1 MKSWETFL
9 TDRDR
14 VVFGRSGHGGH
25 AGFGK
30 RPALLVIDVNYAF
43 CGDKDEPI
51 EESVKRWRN
60 SCGADGWRTL
70 PTIAELIKASRK
82 KRIPVIYTTG
92 GVRKDGW
99 DRGAWGWKNTR
110 ATDSIIQE
118 KVDGYEIMPQVAPL
132 PQDLVVR
139 KLKPSAFFATP
150 LMSYLNQLQVDTLIM
165 TGSTTSGCVRA
176 SVIDA
181 FSYNFRVTVVAD
193 ACFDR
198 YQSSHAINLFDM
210 NAKYADVVESA
221 DALKYLK
228 DLPAGLFALP
238 TG

>member
-1 MKSWETFL
+1 MKFWETFL

-25 AGFGK
+25 AGLGK

-70 PTIAELIKASRK
+70 PTISGLIKASREK
-82 KRIPVIYTTG
+82 GIPVIYTTG
-92 GVRKDGW
+92 GLRKGLW
-99 DRGAWGWKNTR
+99 ERGGWGWKNTR
-110 ATDSIIQE
+110 AADPNIQG
-118 KVDGYEIMPQVAPL
+118 KVDGYEIMPQVAPA
-132 PQDLVVR
+132 PQDIVVL
-139 KLKPSAFFATP
+139 KLKPSAFFGTP
-150 LMSYLNQLQVDTLIM
+150 LMSYLTQLQVDTLIM
-165 TGSTTSGCVRA
+165 TGTTTSGCVRA

-221 DALKYLK
+221 DVLKYLA

-238 TG
+238 EG